1 MEAAGPPL
9 TELEGAA
16 STAREGNPGQVSA
29 GITAHTPL
37 REAPKWEQEPLEEPA
52 EAEPYRSTNAGQG
65 SMDTLVGPD
74 QAT

>member
-1 MEAAGPPL
+1 MELVGVV
-9 TELEGAA
+9 

-52 EAEPYRSTNAGQG
+52 EAESCRSTNTGQG